1 MKMAQRDKQEFFLEH
16 SARFF
21 ATLFHRHFSPRKFR
35 YTLMTALSL
44 SVAPFAGAHAQQ
56 FSSIVAFG
64 DSYADIGNIQGIMAK
79 NPDSASNIFM
89 IRTIYTLNMVYP
101 NGRFSDKTNY
111 IDTLSSLYGISQ
123 TNYACG
129 GAQTGTANEFNDPQ
143 SFTNLPGFTNEWQ
156 DFLASGNIIA
166 PNALVTVNIGGNDA
180 RDYYLYGTDTM
191 SGVSSAAA
199 VSAGNAIAGINALV
213 GAGAKTLVFT
223 AGNVADLPEAANPL
237 YKDRVPLGS
246 AYSQAYNDLMQQN
259 LSKVAASGV
268 RVEYVDLARIESNI
282 KANPSLYGLKD
293 ASASPES
300 NLGNPELVNQY
311 LFYLDKVHLTSAGFA
326 IVADY
331 ITNRLNA
338 PETFASSC
346 ELGFGVADSFVDT
359 MFDRLDL
366 FNVATAKS
374 SGASGIGSN
383 SWSVFVQGNGVVSNR
398 SSRDNSKGYHSDH
411 LGTTLGIEY
420 RPTSETMVATAYSFD
435 NPSLN
440 LSQNGGTTSA
450 DAKQLGLYGTF
461 TQKNLFLQG
470 LVSYGWLN
478 YSNSRSGVVSKIT
491 ANPDG
496 QTFSAAYKG
505 GYLFDIA
512 PSVKFG
518 AIAGITY
525 VQAHVNGYSENGDQ
539 VLTLSLNEQ
548 TAKTVLGSVGAQARC
563 AFDLGSTK
571 LDSYLNCTVENNFEG
586 SDRVIQY
593 SATSAPL
600 IVNSWTSTG
609 APNHAFVRLAS
620 GANANLTNTISVM
633 LNLSQTIGQPGGN
646 DFFCTGGLKISF

>member
-1 MKMAQRDKQEFFLEH
+1 MKMAQQDNQEFVLEH

-21 ATLFHRHFSPRKFR
+21 AKLFRRQFAPRKFR
-35 YTLMTALSL
+35 YTLMTVLSL
-44 SVAPFAGAHAQQ
+44 SVAPFAGANAQQ

-64 DSYADIGNIQGIMAK
+64 DSYADTGNIQKIMATI
-79 NPDSASNIFM
+79 PDYAS
-89 IRTIYTLNMVYP
+89 TLTDVNTLYP
-101 NGRFSDKTNY
+101 TGRFSGGTNY
-111 IDTLSSLYGISQ
+111 VDTLSSIYGISPS
-123 TNYACG
+123 NYALG
-129 GAQTGTANEFNDPQ
+129 GAQTGATNEFPG
-143 SFTNLPGFTNEWQ
+143 LPGFTYELQW
-156 DFLASGNIIA
+156 FLAVDKVIA
-166 PNALVTVNIGGNDA
+166 PNALVTLNIGGNDA
-180 RDYYLYGTDTM
+180 RHYYQFGGSMADA
-191 SGVSSAAA
+191 SSYAAA
-199 VSAGNAIAGINALV
+199 SAENAIAGINTLV

-223 AGNVADLPEAANPL
+223 AGNVADLPEAAKFPTTAA
-237 YKDRVPLGS
+237 VGS
-246 AYSQAYNDLMQQN
+246 AYSQTYNNLMQQN

-268 RVEYVDLARIESNI
+268 RVEYVDLAMIESNI
-282 KANPSLYGLKD
+282 KANPSLYGLKY
-293 ASASPES
+293 ASASPIP
-300 NLGNPELVNQY
+300 GNSALVNEY
-311 LFYLDKVHLTSAGFA
+311 LFYIDQLHLTSAGFD
-326 IVADY
+326 IVANY
-331 ITNRLNA
+331 IANRLNA

-346 ELGFGVADSFVDT
+346 ELGFGVADAFVDT

-470 LVSYGWLN
+470 TVSYGWLN
-478 YSNSRSGVVSKIT
+478 YSNSRSGVVSTIT
-491 ANPDG
+491 AKPDG
-496 QTFSAAYKG
+496 ETFAAALKG
-505 GYLFDIA
+505 GYLFDVA
-512 PSVKFG
+512 PSLRLG
-518 AIAGITY
+518 PIAGLTY
-525 VQAHVNGYSENGDQ
+525 VRAHVDGYNENGDQ
-539 VLTLSLNEQ
+539 VLTLNLNEQ

-586 SDRVIQY
+586 ADRVIQY
-593 SATSAPL
+593 SATSAPQ
-600 IVNSWTSTG
+600 IVNSWTTTG
-609 APNHAFVRLAS
+609 ASNHAFVRIAA
-620 GANANLTNTISVM
+620 GANANLTSAVAVM
-633 LNLSQTIGQPGGN
+633 LNLSQTIEQPGGN
-646 DFFCTGGLKISF
+646 DFYCAGGLKISF